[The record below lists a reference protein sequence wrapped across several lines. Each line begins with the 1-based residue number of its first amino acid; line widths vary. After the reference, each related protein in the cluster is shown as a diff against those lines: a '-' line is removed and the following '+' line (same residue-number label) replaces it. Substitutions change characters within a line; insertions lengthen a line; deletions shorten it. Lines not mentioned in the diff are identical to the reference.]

1 MNAMHR
7 FPCDVGW
14 AKTGRGGRMSG
25 TGWDV
30 WEVGDKKMIVKC
42 YDSGFKLVISPTNA
56 SKALVSL

>member
-25 TGWDV
+25 WDV
-30 WEVGDKKMIVKC
+30 WEVGDKKMIV
-42 YDSGFKLVISPTNA
+42 ISVMIR
-56 SKALVSL
+56 ALNINL